1 MQFCT
6 LTLMFAMAAVT
17 TAYPYDSYGY
27 DDPAGVVGGYQTPA
41 AFSAYLVTKREAY
54 DSYGY
59 DDPAGAV
66 GGYQTPAAFSAYLAT
81 KRDAEDDK
89 ITLLSVNDQV
99 STTAVPIVTMRQ
111 KVVPTKDPEFFH
123 LPTML
128 PPHQGPGGPARIN
141 HTRIS
146 TFQTVITPAP
156 VVASREVDGSEMFVG
171 DKRIPPPYL
180 GPGPARKGTSQAEH
194 LSNLNFLLTQ
204 HDIDERNCDV
214 DCVGDLSFKNGGQMC
229 AGHCEDPTTG
239 AARRSGHRSASSQGS
254 RGRIMAAKAGGR
266 LDRSQSE
273 SCHD

>member
-6 LTLMFAMAAVT
+6 LTLVFATAAVT

-41 AFSAYLVTKREAY
+41 AFSAYLATKREAY

-59 DDPAGAV
+59 DDPAGVV

-89 ITLLSVNDQV
+89 VTLHSANDQV
-99 STTAVPIVTMRQ
+99 STAAVPIVTMEAESV
-111 KVVPTKDPEFFH
+111 KETKYTSVPTKDPEFFH

-156 VVASREVDGSEMFVG
+156 VVASREVEGSETFVG

-180 GPGPARKGTSQAEH
+180 GPGPSRKGTSGAEH
-194 LSNLNFLLTQ
+194 LSDLNFLLKQ

-214 DCVGDLSFKNGGQMC
+214 HCVGDLSFKNGGQMC
-229 AGHCEDPTTG
+229 AGHCEESPNHWRCKTQWPPQCFI
-239 AARRSGHRSASSQGS
+239 ARKPWENH
-254 RGRIMAAKAGGR
+254 GGKGGW
-266 LDRSQSE
+266 
-273 SCHD
+273 